1 MTGPVCLHDDC
12 EDNDVDGV
20 LLCFQSGMGMMGA
33 QQGMMPPTYQ
43 QAMVSTHGYTG
54 IIRLHFDTDFSAIDP
69 SHESYN
75 AFDKYPTIHHFCFK
89 LWIWKW
95 CIVGFVLQ
103 V

>member
-43 QAMVSTHGYTG
+43 QAMVST
-54 IIRLHFDTDFSAIDP
+54 RLTATQG
-69 SHESYN
+69 SYV
-75 AFDKYPTIHHFCFK
+75 
-89 LWIWKW
+89 
-95 CIVGFVLQ
+95 CILIQISLQ
-103 V
+103 